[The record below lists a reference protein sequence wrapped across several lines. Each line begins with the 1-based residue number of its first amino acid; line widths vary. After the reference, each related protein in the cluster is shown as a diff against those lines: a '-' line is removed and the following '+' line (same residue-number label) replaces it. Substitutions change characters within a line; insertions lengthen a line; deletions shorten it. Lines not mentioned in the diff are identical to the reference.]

1 MATYIKK
8 SVSKKFVTL
17 QGGLEQS
24 QYINQGVTLEDYNAG
39 LWVKLSDE
47 QELFHKDNP
56 GASVEEVWNM
66 NMDGNRSTERTLESA
81 KNDLIATIELYDKS
95 TAVDSFI
102 VNDSIRSWLT
112 VEERLNYKQSVEAA
126 KLLGEESLDFLLEG
140 IVYNIAVHDAE
151 MMLAM
156 IQRYADKCFMV
167 TAYHKET
174 VKGMTSLTEVDS
186 YDYMSFYPEPLKFQL

>member
-8 SVSKKFVTL
+8 SVPKRFVTL
-17 QGGLEQS
+17 HEGLDQS
-24 QYINQGVTLEDYNAG
+24 QYINQGGTLEDYNAG

-47 QELFHKDNP
+47 QEQFHVDNP

-66 NMDGNRSTERTLESA
+66 NVDGNHSTERTLESA
-81 KNDLIATIELYDKS
+81 KNDLISTIELYNKS

-140 IVYNIAVHDAE
+140 VVYNISVQDAE

-167 TAYHKET
+167 TAYHKEN

-186 YDYMSFYPEPLKFQL
+186 YDYMSLYPEPLKFQL